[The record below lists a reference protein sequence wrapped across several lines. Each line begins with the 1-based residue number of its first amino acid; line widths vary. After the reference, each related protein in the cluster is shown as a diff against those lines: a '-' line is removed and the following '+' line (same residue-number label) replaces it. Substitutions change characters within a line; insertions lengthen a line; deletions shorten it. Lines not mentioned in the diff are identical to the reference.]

1 MATTNLIR
9 FGSNLA
15 NASPTPSD
23 MWLPVYGGEV
33 ITAFQEYNQFLDKV
47 NYKTLTSGTTMKFPA
62 TWKIGSEYHEAGT
75 ELLGLDVETKEY
87 SISLDD
93 RPLVAHFEVDDID
106 TAMSHFDV
114 RNELA
119 TETGRELA
127 RQMDRKIASL
137 LILASRT
144 TADGGATARNSF
156 PAGGNVLVGIETA
169 AGVLNGYADFNV
181 TSATPSS
188 WNTENNAAAF
198 IEYMGEVCQV
208 MDQNDVP
215 VNDRCAI
222 INVPLY
228 YALRKLGLPFSNG
241 TAAQNMTTQ
250 ALWGRSD
257 TGAAG
262 PKIQDGQGY
271 QLPIDVLGVPVYCSN
286 HIPSS
291 NITTG
296 PAKYQGD
303 YSFSGGVIF
312 QKSAIAVLQMM
323 GVQSEKFRDVR
334 RQSDFMVSKML
345 MGGGVLRPYCA
356 FEVAGTT

>member
-15 NASPTPSD
+15 NASPAPSD

-47 NYKTLTSGTTMKFPA
+47 NYKTITSGTTMKFPA

-114 RNELA
+114 RNEIA

-127 RQMDRKIASL
+127 RQMDRKIAAL
-137 LILASRT
+137 LINASRT
-144 TADGGATARNSF
+144 TADTGTNSFPIGGNTLLYGGATT
-156 PAGGNVLVGIETA
+156 GTT
-169 AGVLNGYADFNV
+169 DFNH
-181 TSATPSS
+181 AD
-188 WNTENNAAAF
+188 WGTEANAAAL
-198 IEYMGEVCQV
+198 IEWIGKICQE
-208 MDQNDVP
+208 MDENDVP
-215 VNDRCAI
+215 VNERCAI
-222 INVPLY
+222 VNVPLY
-228 YALRKLGLPFSNG
+228 YALRKMGLPFSNSGTPSYG
-241 TAAQNMTTQ
+241 TASANIGT
-250 ALWGRSD
+250 LWGRND
-257 TGAAG
+257 TGTSG
-262 PKIQDGQGY
+262 PRLQDTQGY
-271 QLPIDVLGVPVYCSN
+271 QLPIDVMGIPVYCSN
-286 HIPSS
+286 HLPNTAIS
-291 NITTG
+291 TG
-296 PAKYQGD
+296 PAKYQGT
-303 YSFSGGVIF
+303 FTKSGGVVF

-345 MGGGVLRPYCA
+345 MGGGALRPYCA
-356 FEVAGTT
+356 YEILSAN

>member
-47 NYKTLTSGTTMKFPA
+47 NYKSITSGTTMKFPA

-119 TETGRELA
+119 AEVGRELA
-127 RQMDRKIASL
+127 RQMDRKIAAL
-137 LILASRT
+137 LINA
-144 TADGGATARNSF
+144 ARVGSDSGTNSF
-156 PAGGNVLVGIETA
+156 PTGGKNAVAANADLDEANWGSEQSAGT
-169 AGVLNGYADFNV
+169 
-181 TSATPSS
+181 
-188 WNTENNAAAF
+188 F
-198 IEYMGEVCQV
+198 IEVLTAICKQ
-208 MDQNDVP
+208 MDKYDIP
-215 VNDRCAI
+215 TTDRCAVV
-222 INVPLY
+222 NVDLY
-228 YALRKLGLPFSNG
+228 YGLRTLGLPYYSTSIQNANG
-241 TAAQNMTTQ
+241 GS
-250 ALWGRSD
+250 LWGRNDS
-257 TGAAG
+257 GSAG
-262 PKIQDGQGY
+262 PRIQDNQGY
-271 QLPIDVLGVPVYCSN
+271 QLPIDIMGVPVYCSN
-286 HIPSS
+286 HIPST

-303 YSFSGGVIF
+303 FSKTGGVVF
-312 QKSAIAVLQMM
+312 HKSAIAVLQMM

-345 MGGGVLRPYCA
+345 MGGGALRPYA
-356 FEVAGTT
+356 AYEIAGT

>member
-9 FGSNLA
+9 FGTDMALAAGSQSPSN
-15 NASPTPSD
+15 

-47 NYKTLTSGTTMKFPA
+47 NYKSITSGTTMKFPA

-119 TETGRELA
+119 SEVGRELA

-137 LILASRT
+137 LINA
-144 TADGGATARNSF
+144 ARVSTDTGTNSF
-156 PAGGNVLVGIETA
+156 PIGGNTYYGA
-169 AGVLNGYADFNV
+169 QADFDESN
-181 TSATPSS
+181 
-188 WNTENNAAAF
+188 WGLEQNAAQL
-198 IEYMGEVCQV
+198 IEAIGGICQA
-208 MDQNDVP
+208 MDEKDVP
-215 VNDRCAI
+215 VSDRVAVV
-222 INVPLY
+222 NVPLY
-228 YALRKLGLPFSNG
+228 YALRKLGLPYFTSSQV
-241 TAAQNMTTQ
+241 QNLSTQ
-250 ALWGRSD
+250 ALWGRND

-262 PKIQDGQGY
+262 PKIQDSQGY
-271 QLPIDVLGVPVYCSN
+271 QAPIDVLGVPVYCSN
-286 HIPSS
+286 HIPST

-296 PAKYQGD
+296 PAKYQGN
-303 YSFSGGVIF
+303 FSKTGGVVF
-312 QKSAIAVLQMM
+312 HKSAIAVLQMM

-345 MGGGVLRPYCA
+345 MGGGALRPYCA
-356 FEVAGTT
+356 YEIAGT

>member
-15 NASPTPSD
+15 NASPAPSD

-47 NYKTLTSGTTMKFPA
+47 NYKTITSGTTMKFPA

-106 TAMSHFDV
+106 TAMAHFDV
-114 RNELA
+114 RNEIA

-127 RQMDRKIASL
+127 RQMDRKIAAL
-137 LILASRT
+137 LINAART
-144 TADGGATARNSF
+144 TTDTGTNSFPVGGNTLLYGGATTGTS
-156 PAGGNVLVGIETA
+156 
-169 AGVLNGYADFNV
+169 DFN
-181 TSATPSS
+181 SAD
-188 WNTENNAAAF
+188 WGTEANAAAL
-198 IEYMGEVCQV
+198 IEWKICQE
-208 MDQNDVP
+208 MDENDVP
-215 VNDRCAI
+215 VNDRCAVV
-222 INVPLY
+222 NVPLY
-228 YALRKLGLPFSNG
+228 YALRKMGLPFSNG
-241 TAAQNMTTQ
+241 GTPSYGTASANVGT
-250 ALWGRSD
+250 LWGRND
-257 TGAAG
+257 TGTAG
-262 PKIQDGQGY
+262 PRLQDTQGY
-271 QLPIDVLGVPVYCSN
+271 QLPIDVMGIPVYCSN
-286 HIPSS
+286 HLPNTTIS
-291 NITTG
+291 TG
-296 PAKYQGD
+296 PAKYQNTFGK
-303 YSFSGGVIF
+303 SGGVVF

-345 MGGGVLRPYCA
+345 MGGGALRPYCA
-356 FEVAGTT
+356 YEILDD

>member
-9 FGSNLA
+9 FGSNFA
-15 NASPTPSD
+15 NASPAPSD

-47 NYKTLTSGTTMKFPA
+47 NYKSITSGTTMKFPA

-87 SISLDD
+87 TITLDD

-106 TAMSHFDV
+106 VAMAHFDV

-119 TETGRELA
+119 SEVGRELG
-127 RQMDRKIASL
+127 RQMDRKIAAL
-137 LILASRT
+137 LINAART
-144 TADGGATARNSF
+144 QADTGTNSF
-156 PAGGNVLVGIETA
+156 PIGGNTLLGIQTGA
-169 AGVLNGYADFNV
+169 TLTGYTDYTV
-181 TSATPSS
+181 TTGTPSS
-188 WNTENNAAAF
+188 WGTEANAAAF
-198 IEYMGEVCQV
+198 VEQIGDVCQK
-208 MDQNDVP
+208 MDEYDVP

-222 INVPLY
+222 VNVPLY
-228 YALRKLGLPFSNG
+228 YALRRLGLPYSDSG
-241 TAAQNMTTQ
+241 TVTNLDKQ
-250 ALWGRSD
+250 ALWGRND

-262 PKIQDGQGY
+262 PKIQDSQGF

-286 HIPSS
+286 HIPYT

-296 PAKYQGD
+296 PTKYQGD
-303 YSFSGGVIF
+303 FRKTGGIIF

-345 MGGGVLRPYCA
+345 MGGGALRPYCA
-356 FEVAGTT
+356 YEVLAD

>member
-9 FGSNLA
+9 FGTDMALASGSQSPSN
-15 NASPTPSD
+15 

-47 NYKTLTSGTTMKFPA
+47 NYKTITSGTTMKFPA

-106 TAMSHFDV
+106 TAMAHFDV

-119 TETGRELA
+119 SEVGRELA
-127 RQMDRKIASL
+127 RQMDRKIAAL
-137 LILASRT
+137 LINAARVT
-144 TADGGATARNSF
+144 TDSGTNSF
-156 PAGGNVLVGIETA
+156 PIGGKTYVGANADLDESNWGSEQTA
-169 AGVLNGYADFNV
+169 A
-181 TSATPSS
+181 T
-188 WNTENNAAAF
+188 F
-198 IEYMGEVCQV
+198 IEVLTSISKQ
-208 MDQNDVP
+208 MDKHDVP
-215 VNDRCAI
+215 STDRCAVV
-222 INVPLY
+222 NVDLY
-228 YALRKLGLPFSNG
+228 YGLRSLGLPAWTGGALVNAGNPVWGRNDLG
-241 TAAQNMTTQ
+241 TA
-250 ALWGRSD
+250 
-257 TGAAG
+257 G
-262 PKIQDGQGY
+262 PRIQDGQGY
-271 QLPIDVLGVPVYCSN
+271 QVPIDVLGIPVYCSN
-286 HIPSS
+286 HIPST

-303 YSFSGGVIF
+303 FQKTGGVVF
-312 QKSAIAVLQMM
+312 HKSAIAVLQMM

-345 MGGGVLRPYCA
+345 MGGGPLRPYCA
-356 FEVAGTT
+356 YEIVGT

>member
-9 FGSNLA
+9 FGTDMALAAGSQSPSN
-15 NASPTPSD
+15 

-47 NYKTLTSGTTMKFPA
+47 NYKTITSGTTMKFPA

-119 TETGRELA
+119 SEVGRELA
-127 RQMDRKIASL
+127 RQMDRKIAAL
-137 LILASRT
+137 LINAARVS
-144 TADGGATARNSF
+144 ADTGTNSF
-156 PAGGNVLVGIETA
+156 PIGGNQYYGA
-169 AGVLNGYADFNV
+169 QADFDESN
-181 TSATPSS
+181 
-188 WNTENNAAAF
+188 WGLEQNAAQL
-198 IEYMGEVCQV
+198 IEAIGGICQA
-208 MDQNDVP
+208 MDEKDVP
-215 VNDRCAI
+215 VSDRVAVV
-222 INVPLY
+222 NVPLY
-228 YALRKLGLPFSNG
+228 YALRKLGLPYYSGSVVNLDK
-241 TAAQNMTTQ
+241 Q
-250 ALWGRSD
+250 ALWGRND

-262 PKIQDGQGY
+262 PKIQDSQGY
-271 QLPIDVLGVPVYCSN
+271 QAPIDVLGVPVYCSN
-286 HIPSS
+286 HIPST

-296 PAKYQGD
+296 PSKYQGN
-303 YSFSGGVIF
+303 FTKTGGVVF
-312 QKSAIAVLQMM
+312 HKSAIAVLQMM

-345 MGGGVLRPYCA
+345 MGGGALRPYCA
-356 FEVAGTT
+356 YEIAGT

>member
-15 NASPTPSD
+15 NASPAPSD

-47 NYKTLTSGTTMKFPA
+47 NYKTITSGTTMKFPA

-106 TAMSHFDV
+106 TAMAHFDV
-114 RNELA
+114 RNEIA

-127 RQMDRKIASL
+127 RQMDRKIAAL
-137 LILASRT
+137 LINAART
-144 TADGGATARNSF
+144 AADSGTNSFPVGGNTLLYGGATT
-156 PAGGNVLVGIETA
+156 GT
-169 AGVLNGYADFNV
+169 ADFN
-181 TSATPSS
+181 SAD
-188 WNTENNAAAF
+188 WGTEANAAALVEW
-198 IEYMGEVCQV
+198 IGKICQE
-208 MDQNDVP
+208 MDENDVP
-215 VNDRCAI
+215 VNDRCAV

-228 YALRKLGLPFSNG
+228 YALRKLGLPFSDGG
-241 TAAQNMTTQ
+241 TVTNLDKQ
-250 ALWGRSD
+250 ALWGRND
-257 TGAAG
+257 TGSAG
-262 PKIQDGQGY
+262 PKIQDSQGY
-271 QLPIDVLGVPVYCSN
+271 QKPIDVMGIPVYCSN
-286 HIPSS
+286 HLPNTTIS
-291 NITTG
+291 TG
-296 PAKYQGD
+296 PTKYQGV
-303 YSFSGGVIF
+303 FGKSGGVVF

-345 MGGGVLRPYCA
+345 MGGGSLRPYCA
-356 FEVAGTT
+356 FEIAGT

>member
-9 FGSNLA
+9 FGTDMALAAGSQSPSN
-15 NASPTPSD
+15 

-47 NYKTLTSGTTMKFPA
+47 NYKSITSGTTMKFPA

-119 TETGRELA
+119 SEVGRELA
-127 RQMDRKIASL
+127 RQMDRKIAAL
-137 LILASRT
+137 LIKA
-144 TADGGATARNSF
+144 ARVSTDTGTNSF
-156 PAGGNVLVGIETA
+156 PIGGNTYYGA
-169 AGVLNGYADFNV
+169 QADFDESN
-181 TSATPSS
+181 
-188 WNTENNAAAF
+188 WGLEQNAAQL
-198 IEYMGEVCQV
+198 IEAIGGICQA
-208 MDQNDVP
+208 MDEKDVP
-215 VNDRCAI
+215 VSDRVAVV
-222 INVPLY
+222 NVPLY
-228 YALRKLGLPFSNG
+228 YALRKLGLPYYSAEVKNL
-241 TAAQNMTTQ
+241 TTQ
-250 ALWGRSD
+250 ALWGRND

-262 PKIQDGQGY
+262 PKIQDSQGY
-271 QLPIDVLGVPVYCSN
+271 QAPIDVLGVPVYCSN
-286 HIPSS
+286 HIPST

-296 PAKYQGD
+296 PAKYAD
-303 YSFSGGVIF
+303 NFTKTGGVVF
-312 QKSAIAVLQMM
+312 HKSAIAVLQMM

-345 MGGGVLRPYCA
+345 MGGGALRPYCA
-356 FEVAGTT
+356 YEIAGT